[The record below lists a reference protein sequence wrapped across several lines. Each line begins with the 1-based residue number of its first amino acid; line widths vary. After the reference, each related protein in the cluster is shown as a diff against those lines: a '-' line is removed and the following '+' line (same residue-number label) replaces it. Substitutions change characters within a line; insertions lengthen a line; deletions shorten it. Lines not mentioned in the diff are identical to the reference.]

1 MSTPARALAEPV
13 PAGFRSALTR
23 LGAAQKS
30 PKGAPAYSL
39 YVNRPLGRR
48 LAALAYALGV
58 TPNSITYLSAGA
70 TFLGIVALAALPI
83 TWWTGLVVALL
94 LVVGYA
100 LDAADGQLARLR
112 GGGSISGEWLDHM
125 VDAGKSSALHI
136 AVLITLARHLDLAPQ
151 WLLVPM
157 CFAVISAVHFFGMI
171 LVEQLHREHQ
181 AKNGLPVP
189 PREPGARARTLLKL
203 PTDYGV
209 LCVSFLLLG
218 APLVFFGVYTLLA
231 VASAGYLAL
240 IVIKWHRELLAL
252 DPSPRRLP

>member
-58 TPNSITYLSAGA
+58 TPNSIPSLSAGA

-83 TWWTGLVVALL
+83 AWWTGLVVALL

-112 GGGSISGEWLDHM
+112 GGGSISGEWLGHTGG
-125 VDAGKSSALHI
+125 AGKAPALHI
-136 AVLITLARHLDLAPQ
+136 P
-151 WLLVPM
+151 LLVNP
-157 CFAVISAVHFFGMI
+157 
-171 LVEQLHREHQ
+171 
-181 AKNGLPVP
+181 
-189 PREPGARARTLLKL
+189 ARA
-203 PTDYGV
+203 PGPPPPW
-209 LCVSFLLLG
+209 LG
-218 APLVFFGVYTLLA
+218 
-231 VASAGYLAL
+231 
-240 IVIKWHRELLAL
+240 
-252 DPSPRRLP
+252 